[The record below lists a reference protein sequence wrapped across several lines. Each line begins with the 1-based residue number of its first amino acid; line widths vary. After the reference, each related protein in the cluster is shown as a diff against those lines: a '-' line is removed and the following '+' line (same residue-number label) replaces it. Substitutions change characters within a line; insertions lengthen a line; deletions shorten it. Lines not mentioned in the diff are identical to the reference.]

1 MDGNPFVP
9 QPGQTPPLL
18 AGRDD
23 ELKHLTDT
31 AGALAEGR
39 RGHMG
44 ALMAPRG
51 YGKTVLLA
59 EFANRLERPGPPH
72 GTARPLRVLSINAVD
87 MNTPDDLLAVLHAPE
102 HGRHTRKTS
111 GGVSVAGFGAR
122 FGRDVHIN
130 IPTAVRH
137 WLREMPTVLI
147 VDEGAALRPDA
158 TQVLLNAAQSVNTN
172 NRAQVMLTIAG
183 TPGVEDALNRA
194 SATFWDKADKT
205 RLSLLTDE
213 AAREAIEKPLR
224 DRGMRIEPDAIGV
237 VVRESHGYPLFVQ
250 AWGKALFD
258 HARRKGGAPLT
269 TVDVDA
275 ARSAFLAKRNEI
287 YAQRI
292 GEMGGRLRDAALQVA
307 KAFQAKGPAG
317 VLSLKEVDIAIAKS
331 LPDHMEDDA
340 ERIDKIHLD
349 LKRLGFFW
357 CDDVTEGLDYG
368 RGIPSLMDYAVEV
381 LGRNA
386 HARAPAVPTAS

>member
-23 ELKHLTDT
+23 ELKHMTET
-31 AGALAEGR
+31 ARALAEGR

-59 EFANRLERPGPPH
+59 EFANRLERLGPRH
-72 GTARPLRVLSINAVD
+72 GAARPLRVLSINAVD

-102 HGRHTRKTS
+102 HGRHTRKAT

-130 IPTAVRH
+130 IPAAVRH
-137 WLREMPTVLI
+137 WLRETPTVLI
-147 VDEGAALRPDA
+147 VDEGAALRPHA
-158 TQVLLNAAQSVNTN
+158 AQVLLSAAQSVYTN
-172 NRAQVMLTIAG
+172 KRAQVMLVIAG
-183 TPGVEDALNRA
+183 TPSVEDALNRA

-205 RLSLLTDE
+205 RLSLLTD
-213 AAREAIEKPLR
+213 AATRQAIEKPLA
-224 DRGMRIEPDAIGV
+224 DRGIRIDPDAMGV

-250 AWGKALFD
+250 AWGKALYD
-258 HARRKGGAPLT
+258 HARRNGRAPLT
-269 TVDVDA
+269 VDGVDA
-275 ARSAFLAKRNEI
+275 ARPAFLARRNEI

-292 GEMGGRLRDAALQVA
+292 GEMGSRLRDAALQVA

-340 ERIDKIHLD
+340 ERIDKMHLD

-357 CDDVTEGLDYG
+357 CDDVSKGLDYG
-368 RGIPSLMDYAVEV
+368 RGIPSLVDYAVRV
-381 LGRNA
+381 LG
-386 HARAPAVPTAS
+386 HEGYGRAKL